1 MLSLAKKMLYA
12 IIISFS
18 TLQASSAFSAQPTFV
33 LGSLRSIFGMT
44 KQIDEN
50 AEKRRDLCQALLK
63 ECRAGTK
70 DRKLIEVFISEL
82 ELLNPTTS
90 SATSSLLQKEWLLE
104 WTTEKEIIFFS
115 DFGISGDITQTISG
129 AVLGN
134 TIDFKKGGG
143 LSVVGELIPDEA
155 LPLRTNFQFKSA
167 SIDFGFAKFDIPPV
181 GEGWFD
187 TVYLDEVIR
196 IDTNSRD
203 DILICTPKA

>member
-1 MLSLAKKMLYA
+1 M
-12 IIISFS
+12 
-18 TLQASSAFSAQPTFV
+18 
-33 LGSLRSIFGMT
+33 
-44 KQIDEN
+44 
-50 AEKRRDLCQALLK
+50 
-63 ECRAGTK
+63 
-70 DRKLIEVFISEL
+70 
-82 ELLNPTTS
+82 
-90 SATSSLLQKEWLLE
+90 
-104 WTTEKEIIFFS
+104 
-115 DFGISGDITQTISG
+115 
-129 AVLGN
+129 LGN

-203 DILICTPKA
+203 DILICTPKAWYTHKDDIRLYRDGIIRIPVTM

>member
-1 MLSLAKKMLYA
+1 M
-12 IIISFS
+12 
-18 TLQASSAFSAQPTFV
+18 
-33 LGSLRSIFGMT
+33 
-44 KQIDEN
+44 
-50 AEKRRDLCQALLK
+50 
-63 ECRAGTK
+63 
-70 DRKLIEVFISEL
+70 
-82 ELLNPTTS
+82 
-90 SATSSLLQKEWLLE
+90 
-104 WTTEKEIIFFS
+104 
-115 DFGISGDITQTISG
+115 
-129 AVLGN
+129 LGN